1 MVGAIFRK
9 SLRDNRWITL
19 GLGIMMGAI
28 GGITI
33 LFFPSVQELPGLD
46 ELIEALPE
54 ALQAFT
60 GEVKDFDTP
69 EGLLATKFFAFGPIL
84 LSIYAVQFAAA
95 GVAGEEQRGTLD
107 LLLSNPVPRWHVVVE
122 KYAAFVVSLAGVL
135 LLIFLG
141 ISAGAALTSEADMSW
156 RHIFEA
162 TMNLGPIAL
171 TFGSMTFLLAATLPS
186 KRSSGMIA
194 VTVTVAF
201 YLLDVLGK
209 LDSPLK
215 SLRTVNPFYYHGART
230 LFDGMNWGN
239 VAVLIVAGA
248 VLLVMAVFSFERRD
262 LAT

>member
-19 GLGIMMGAI
+19 GLGLMMGAI

-33 LFFPSVQELPGLD
+33 LFFPTVKELPGLD
-46 ELIEALPE
+46 KLIEAMPE

-69 EGLLATKFFAFGPIL
+69 EGLLATKFFAFGPIML
-84 LSIYAVQFAAA
+84 AIYAVQFAAV
-95 GVAGEEQRGTLD
+95 GVAGEEQRGTMD
-107 LLLSNPVPRWHVVVE
+107 LLLSNPVPRWHVVIE
-122 KYAAFVVSLAGVL
+122 KFAAFVVSLLGVL
-135 LLIFLG
+135 LLVFFG
-141 ISAGAALTSEADMSW
+141 IAAGAVLTPEADMSW
-156 RHIFEA
+156 RHVFEA
-162 TMNLGPIAL
+162 TMNLGPIAI
-171 TFGSMTFLLAATLPS
+171 TFGSMTFLLAATLSS

-201 YLLDVLGK
+201 YMLDVLGK

-215 SLRTVNPFYYHGART
+215 SLRSINPFYYYGART
-230 LFDGMNWGN
+230 LFDGMDWGN
-239 VAVLIVAGA
+239 VTVLIVAGL
-248 VLLVMAVFSFERRD
+248 VLLTMAVFSFERRD